1 MTYCVGLLVEDGL
14 VMLADSRTNAGVD
27 HVSIFRKLT
36 VWEKKG
42 DRTIALATAGNLAV
56 TQAVIGLLNDGVGGR
71 RKGEKPVTI
80 MQVKTMREAAQLV
93 GRALRQVFAL
103 DGEALRQSG
112 AEFAASL
119 LLGGQVRDGAMRLYY
134 VYSAGNFIQ
143 ATKET
148 PFFQIGETK
157 YGKPILDRLVAFDTT
172 LQEAAKL
179 ALISMDSTLRSNLS
193 VGLPL
198 DLLILRR
205 GALEVAHAITID
217 EKNAYFRVVH
227 SRWSRALRSAFERL
241 PDVPWS

>member
-1 MTYCVGLLVEDGL
+1 MTYCVGMLVKDG
-14 VMLADSRTNAGVD
+14 MAILADSRTNAGVD
-27 HVSIFRKLT
+27 HVSTFRKLNL
-36 VWEKKG
+36 WEKKG
-42 DRTIALATAGNLAV
+42 DRVIALATSGNLAV
-56 TQAVIGLLNDGVGGR
+56 SQAVVGLLNDGVGGLK
-71 RKGEKPVTI
+71 KGEKPVTI

-103 DGEALRQSG
+103 DGEALRQNG
-112 AEFAASL
+112 AEFVASL
-119 LLGGQVRDGAMRLYY
+119 LLGGQVKGGVMRLYY
-134 VYSAGNFIQ
+134 IYSAGNYIQ

-157 YGKPILDRLVAFDTT
+157 YGKPILDRLVSYDTT

-198 DLLILRR
+198 DLLIVKRD
-205 GALEVAHAITID
+205 ALEVAHNLTID